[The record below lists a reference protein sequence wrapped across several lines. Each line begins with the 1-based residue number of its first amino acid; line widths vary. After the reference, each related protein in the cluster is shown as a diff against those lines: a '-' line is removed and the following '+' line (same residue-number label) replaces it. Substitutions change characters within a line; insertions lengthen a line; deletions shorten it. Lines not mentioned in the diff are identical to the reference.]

1 MHKKPRPPLPR
12 LVVAQSIVV
21 ANRKR
26 MSDCRTCDPA
36 TAKRLNLL
44 AKYERHDGG
53 DLALVAAVEQDFSF
67 H

>member
-1 MHKKPRPPLPR
+1 
-12 LVVAQSIVV
+12 
-21 ANRKR
+21 
-26 MSDCRTCDPA
+26 MSDYRSRDPA

-53 DLALVAAVEQDFSF
+53 DLALVAAVEQEFSF

>member
-1 MHKKPRPPLPR
+1 
-12 LVVAQSIVV
+12 
-21 ANRKR
+21 

-36 TAKRLNLL
+36 TAKSLNLL

-53 DLALVAAVEQDFSF
+53 DLAPVAAVEQVFSF